1 MHWKRFAGITGA
13 VALAGC
19 VSGVTAAAAS
29 AATING
35 AGSTLAAP
43 IIEEWAAAWGNSTGN
58 TVNYSSVGSGAGYKD
73 IAGGLVD
80 FGASDAPLSVYS
92 TPPCNNCKQMPW
104 GLSGVG
110 ISYHINGLK
119 LPRGKALHLTG
130 SVISAIYLGQIKNWD
145 APQITAL
152 NPGAH
157 IPSTPISVFW
167 RSDGSGT
174 TYTFSRYESDVS
186 SAFASKVGASTVVS
200 FPIGTGAKGNPGMAA
215 ATQQTNGAISYI
227 EIAYLIGSHLPAAAV
242 KNSGGSTRFPTSPRS
257 RLRRASFT
265 ASHRTTR
272 SRL

>member
-1 MHWKRFAGITGA
+1 MRG
-13 VALAGC
+13 
-19 VSGVTAAAAS
+19 GVCRLCFRLTAAAAS
-29 AATING
+29 RRHDRGGRVYARRSDHGGMGRGLRQLHRGHCQLQLRWLRRGIQG
-35 AGSTLAAP
+35 HR
-43 IIEEWAAAWGNSTGN
+43 
-58 TVNYSSVGSGAGYKD
+58 
-73 IAGGLVD
+73 GGLVD

-92 TPPCNNCKQMPW
+92 TPPCNNCVQMPW
-104 GLSGVG
+104 ALSGVG

-200 FPIGTGAKGNPGMAA
+200 FPIGTARKGIRAWRPRPSRRTAR
-215 ATQQTNGAISYI
+215 S
-227 EIAYLIGSHLPAAAV
+227 
-242 KNSGGSTRFPTSPRS
+242 PTSKSP
-257 RLRRASFT
+257 T
-265 ASHRTTR
+265 
-272 SRL
+272 